1 MQHVIDQSALQALW
15 YCFVLSLAAASIAY
29 TITQTELFLPV
40 RKIASKVGH
49 TTGYLFHCFYCMSHW
64 IVFAGVLIYQPVLI
78 SSGHL
83 YIDLI
88 TSSFFTVTLTTFI
101 NGIMFRAFI
110 NAMAKM
116 MKEKELKVMMEK
128 ENAK

>member
-1 MQHVIDQSALQALW
+1 
-15 YCFVLSLAAASIAY
+15 
-29 TITQTELFLPV
+29 
-40 RKIASKVGH
+40 
-49 TTGYLFHCFYCMSHW
+49 MSHW

>member
-1 MQHVIDQSALQALW
+1 MQHIIDQSALQALW
-15 YCFVLSLAAASIAY
+15 SCFVLSLAAASIAY

-49 TTGYLFHCFYCMSHW
+49 MTGYLFHCFYCMSHW

-88 TSSFFTVTLTTFI
+88 ISAFFTVTLTTFI

-116 MKEKELKVMMEK
+116 MKEKELKAMMEK
-128 ENAK
+128 ENAN

>member
-49 TTGYLFHCFYCMSHW
+49 MTGYLFHCFYCMSHW

-88 TSSFFTVTLTTFI
+88 TSAVCAVTLTTFI
-101 NGIMFRAFI
+101 KGIMFGGCR